1 MNKSPFPTELQKALE
16 AEAVKF
22 ISAHRFQPDED
33 RTAYARDVEWL
44 LTRGAGLAVRERDKY
59 YEGRTPATLHDAHSR
74 PIRVFITGW

>member
-33 RTAYARDVEWL
+33 RAAYARDVEWL
-44 LTRGAGLAVRERDKY
+44 LTRGAGLAVRERDR
-59 YEGRTPATLHDAHSR
+59 RTPATLHDAHSR
-74 PIRVFITGW
+74 PLTVLIAGW